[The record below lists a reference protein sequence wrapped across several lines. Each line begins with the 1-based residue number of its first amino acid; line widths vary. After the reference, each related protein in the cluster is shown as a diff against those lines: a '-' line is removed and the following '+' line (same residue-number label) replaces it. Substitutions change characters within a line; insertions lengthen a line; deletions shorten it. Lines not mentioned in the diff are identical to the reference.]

1 MKGHYHFP
9 TGVSVAE
16 SLKRVAGISIFPVG
30 RGMKRNDFPESD
42 GTKKPP
48 MHLAPEAQ
56 EFI

>member
-1 MKGHYHFP
+1 
-9 TGVSVAE
+9 VAE